1 MVSRSRRPGDGK
13 GADTRHWHH
22 AVRPCCQLFVTRV
35 MHNGTMNSGPTEPAP
50 DSSWA
55 LLELAGDEAV
65 LPPGIRLADESRP
78 GRQCFV
84 LIEGKATVEAAGNR
98 LRELGAGSF
107 VGLVDADGRPLPLS
121 GLTVQLATH
130 SRVLVIDAR
139 RLAVLIDS
147 DPAAAAA
154 WRKMSQQA

>member
-1 MVSRSRRPGDGK
+1 VIAKRC
-13 GADTRHWHH
+13 HH
-22 AVRPCCQLFVTRV
+22 FVTRFL
-35 MHNGTMNSGPTEPAP
+35 HNGTMNSGAPGPVPEP
-50 DSSWA
+50 SSWA
-55 LLELAGDEAV
+55 LLEPAGDEAI
-65 LPPGIRLADESRP
+65 LPPGIRLADEARP

-84 LIEGKATVEAAGNR
+84 LMEGTATVEAAGNR
-98 LRELGAGSF
+98 LRELGAGAF
-107 VGLVDADGRPLPLS
+107 VGLVDANGRPRPLS

>member
-1 MVSRSRRPGDGK
+1 
-13 GADTRHWHH
+13 
-22 AVRPCCQLFVTRV
+22 
-35 MHNGTMNSGPTEPAP
+35 MHNGTMNSGPTETTP
-50 DSSWA
+50 DASWA
-55 LLELAGDEAV
+55 PLELAGDEAV

-84 LIEGKATVEAAGNR
+84 LIEGRATVESAGNR

-107 VGLVDADGRPLPLS
+107 VGLVDADGRPLPLA

>member
-1 MVSRSRRPGDGK
+1 M
-13 GADTRHWHH
+13 
-22 AVRPCCQLFVTRV
+22 
-35 MHNGTMNSGPTEPAP
+35 
-50 DSSWA
+50 
-55 LLELAGDEAV
+55 
-65 LPPGIRLADESRP
+65 
-78 GRQCFV
+78 
-84 LIEGKATVEAAGNR
+84 LIEGRATVEAAGNR
-98 LRELGAGSF
+98 LRELGTGSF

-139 RLAVLIDS
+139 RLAGLIDS

>member
-1 MVSRSRRPGDGK
+1 M
-13 GADTRHWHH
+13 
-22 AVRPCCQLFVTRV
+22 L
-35 MHNGTMNSGPTEPAP
+35 PA
-50 DSSWA
+50 
-55 LLELAGDEAV
+55 
-65 LPPGIRLADESRP
+65 GIRLADESRP

-84 LIEGKATVEAAGNR
+84 LIEGSR
-98 LRELGAGSF
+98 PRSRRRETGSASWAR
-107 VGLVDADGRPLPLS
+107 GRSSAWWTADGRPLPLS

-154 WRKMSQQA
+154 WRKISQQT

>member
-1 MVSRSRRPGDGK
+1 
-13 GADTRHWHH
+13 
-22 AVRPCCQLFVTRV
+22 
-35 MHNGTMNSGPTEPAP
+35 MHNGTMNSGPTETTP

>member
-1 MVSRSRRPGDGK
+1 
-13 GADTRHWHH
+13 
-22 AVRPCCQLFVTRV
+22 
-35 MHNGTMNSGPTEPAP
+35 
-50 DSSWA
+50 
-55 LLELAGDEAV
+55 
-65 LPPGIRLADESRP
+65 
-78 GRQCFV
+78 V
-84 LIEGKATVEAAGNR
+84 LIEGRATVAAAGNR
-98 LRELGAGSF
+98 LRELGAASF

-139 RLAVLIDS
+139 RLAGLIDS

>member
-1 MVSRSRRPGDGK
+1 
-13 GADTRHWHH
+13 
-22 AVRPCCQLFVTRV
+22 
-35 MHNGTMNSGPTEPAP
+35 MNAGPTGATP
-50 DSSWA
+50 DSSRA

-65 LPPGIRLADESRP
+65 LPPGTRLADESRP

-84 LIEGKATVEAAGNR
+84 LIEGRATVEAAGNR

>member
-1 MVSRSRRPGDGK
+1 MEFRILGPIEAEEDGLK
-13 GADTRHWHH
+13 LDLGGLRE
-22 AVRPCCQLFVTRV
+22 R
-35 MHNGTMNSGPTEPAP
+35 
-50 DSSWA
+50 A
-55 LLELAGDEAV
+55 LLARFLLSANRVVSAY
-65 LPPGIRLADESRP
+65 RLADESRP

-107 VGLVDADGRPLPLS
+107 VGLVDADGRPLPLA

>member
-1 MVSRSRRPGDGK
+1 MVSRSRWPGNGK
-13 GADTRHWHH
+13 AADTRHRQR
-22 AVRPCCQLFVTRV
+22 AARPCCQHFVTRF
-35 MHNGTMNSGPTEPAP
+35 MQNGTMNSGPTGTP
-50 DSSWA
+50 DPSSWA

-84 LIEGKATVEAAGNR
+84 LIEGRATVEAAGNR

-107 VGLVDADGRPLPLS
+107 VGLVGADGRPLPLS

>member
-1 MVSRSRRPGDGK
+1 M
-13 GADTRHWHH
+13 
-22 AVRPCCQLFVTRV
+22 Q
-35 MHNGTMNSGPTEPAP
+35 NGTMNSAPTAPTPEP
-50 DSSWA
+50 SSWA

-84 LIEGKATVEAAGNR
+84 LIEGRATVESAGNR

-154 WRKMSQQA
+154 WRKMSRQA